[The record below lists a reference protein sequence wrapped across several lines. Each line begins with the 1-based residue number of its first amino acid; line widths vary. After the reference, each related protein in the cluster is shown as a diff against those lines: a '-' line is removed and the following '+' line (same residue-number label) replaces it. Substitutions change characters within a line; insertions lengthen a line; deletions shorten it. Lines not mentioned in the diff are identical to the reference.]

1 VTIGDDGREYTTL
14 IDEIFDEGNF
24 SILQPFYRGKSVELE
39 PGQEYKFT
47 CVKGGGLH
55 YFNAMVIRSD
65 VSGSVS
71 VVYVRYT
78 GNYLRLQRRNAYRS
92 RIALDIEV
100 RKKAQGKQLPEDWSS
115 AKTIDIS
122 ESGMRVRLGPRFEQ
136 GDILE
141 CNIRIDRYGIFTVL
155 PTVGCIIKR
164 ASPLQNKAGESI
176 CGIAFTEIDPK
187 SKNYLLKLIT
197 LSQRNPLTR

>member
-1 VTIGDDGREYTTL
+1 MDCKSVLKSGDRVTIGDDGREYTTL
-14 IDEIFDEGNF
+14 VDEIFDEGNF

-92 RIALDIEV
+92 RVALDIEV

-122 ESGMRVRLGPRFEQ
+122 ESGM
-136 GDILE
+136 IS
-141 CNIRIDRYGIFTVL
+141 DRYTSTKSTYTEMKSDAEDADMGVFAVTAYAADQL
-155 PTVGCIIKR
+155 AKGRGNRRLAIKR
-164 ASPLQNKAGESI
+164 I
-176 CGIAFTEIDPK
+176 
-187 SKNYLLKLIT
+187 
-197 LSQRNPLTR
+197 